1 MKSRL
6 WLNLALLV
14 VVILLAAV
22 VIFKPGVDTEN
33 KSLPLTSLKPDNIQH
48 IYIQRKNGK
57 DIELIKDGLQWWMIK
72 PVNMPA
78 DDFQVSSL
86 LKLLETSRHSQ
97 HQLQQL
103 EAKTYGLDS
112 PRATITFNQDIKI
125 SFGASEPL
133 HKRRYLSIENEL
145 FTTDDLFYYQLASDF
160 SRYLDPV
167 ILPPKSKINRLVLP
181 AIELKQESGSWH
193 RLPEETQLS
202 ADADVELVEAWQHAA
217 ALKIELIDGFNNLK
231 ANVQVYLEGKDTPLS
246 MLYHMQNDN
255 HYLIRLDNGIRYSLP
270 ADIAARLALHHESSP
285 YKSNPE
291 ESGSNSDATTD
302 KPGK

>member
-1 MKSRL
+1 MR
-6 WLNLALLV
+6 NV
-14 VVILLAAV
+14 FEPILS
-22 VIFKPGVDTEN
+22 K
-33 KSLPLTSLKPDNIQH
+33 
-48 IYIQRKNGK
+48 R
-57 DIELIKDGLQWWMIK
+57 
-72 PVNMPA
+72 
-78 DDFQVSSL
+78 
-86 LKLLETSRHSQ
+86 

-246 MLYHMQNDN
+246 MLYHMENDN